1 MKCNECGAETPGVD
15 HNNRGLRCTFCFAR
29 LYGAEPEEAPAT
41 PEPEAKADVLHQPLP
56 KSLVRPKSKRG
67 RA

>member
-29 LYGAEPEEAPAT
+29 LVVEPAAT
-41 PEPEAKADVLHQPLP
+41 PEPEAELGALHQPLP
-56 KSLVRPKSKRG
+56 KSLVRPKAKRG
-67 RA
+67 KA